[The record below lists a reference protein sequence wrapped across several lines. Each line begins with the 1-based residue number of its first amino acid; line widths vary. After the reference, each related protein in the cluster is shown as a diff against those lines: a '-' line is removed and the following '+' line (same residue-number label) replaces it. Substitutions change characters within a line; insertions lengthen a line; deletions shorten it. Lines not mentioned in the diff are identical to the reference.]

1 MVLFMVLFSSFSFL
15 FFCVCVCVC
24 VFVCFELCFLS
35 WNCKMKFH
43 NLIFFVLF
51 PWRLKVFLSNFIVVS
66 YINLNFTIFAVF
78 DFVLYFSL
86 IDFMVI
92 HTEQNVCVVSRLFF
106 FWSSSLAIVLNFTGN
121 GPQGALRY
129 FAPCYVHI
137 FIIIMQYVNLE
148 WIF

>member
-15 FFCVCVCVC
+15 FFCVCVC

-66 YINLNFTIFAVF
+66 YLNLNFTIFAVF

-106 FWSSSLAIVLNFTGN
+106 FLVKFIGDSLELHWEWTTRCSKIFCTLLCSHFYYYNAI
-121 GPQGALRY
+121 
-129 FAPCYVHI
+129 C
-137 FIIIMQYVNLE
+137 
-148 WIF
+148 